1 MSYLLDKKQKIKK
14 FKRAGIVLAI
24 LVVLFYFRVGVLG
37 GLSSAAHFIFKPV
50 LVVGNSI
57 GNTFGGM
64 GAYFSSKKSLTLENE
79 NLKAQI
85 LASEADRAN
94 YAAVVDENNQMKEIL
109 GRKAE
114 KMDLILS
121 SILSKPNRSPYDTLV
136 IDIGVKDGAYVG
148 QKVFALGNIPIGKIA
163 EIYESTSKVVL
174 FSSPGEKTDVV
185 VVGQPARNAEG
196 ITSAGRNITMQLTG
210 RGGGNF
216 EMILPRD
223 FVIAE
228 GAEVVLPGITSQVV
242 GIVQTIL
249 SDPRDS
255 YQKALLSSPVNI
267 FQLKS
272 VEVEK

>member
-1 MSYLLDKKQKIKK
+1 MNYLLDKKIKRKKVSKI
-14 FKRAGIVLAI
+14 ALG
-24 LVVLFYFRVGVLG
+24 VVVFIILFYFRVGVLN
-37 GLSSAAHFIFKPV
+37 GLSSATHFVFHPV
-50 LVVGNSI
+50 LVLGKNI
-57 GNTFGGM
+57 GHG
-64 GAYFSSKKSLTLENE
+64 FSNLGVIFTSKKTLMAENE
-79 NLKAQI
+79 NLKSQI
-85 LASEADRAN
+85 LTSEADRAN
-94 YAAVVDENNQMKEIL
+94 YISVADENTKMKEIL
-109 GRKAE
+109 GRKTE
-114 KMDLILS
+114 NMDLILA
-121 SILSKPNRSPYDTLV
+121 SILSKPNKSPYDTLI

-174 FSSPGEKTDVV
+174 LSSPGEKTDVV
-185 VVGQPARNAEG
+185 VVGKD
-196 ITSAGRNITMQLTG
+196 ISMQLIG

-223 FVIAE
+223 FVIE
-228 GAEVVLPGITSQVV
+228 KGAEVVLPGLTSYVV
-242 GIVQTIL
+242 GVVQTIL

>member
-1 MSYLLDKKQKIKK
+1 MNYLLDKKIKRKK
-14 FKRAGIVLAI
+14 FSKIT
-24 LVVLFYFRVGVLG
+24 LVVVIFIILLYFRVGILN
-37 GLSSAAHFIFKPV
+37 GLSSATHFVFKPV
-50 LVVGNSI
+50 LVLGKNI
-57 GNTFGGM
+57 GNGFSNLGVI
-64 GAYFSSKKSLTLENE
+64 FSSKKVLLTENE
-79 NLKAQI
+79 NLKSQI

-94 YAAVVDENNQMKEIL
+94 YTSVVEENTQMKEIL
-109 GRKAE
+109 GRKTE
-114 KMDLILS
+114 KMDLILA
-121 SILSKPNRSPYDTLV
+121 SILSKPNRSPYDTLI

-148 QKVFALGNIPIGKIA
+148 QNVFALGNIPIGKIA

-185 VVGQPARNAEG
+185 VVGKDV
-196 ITSAGRNITMQLTG
+196 SMQLIG

-223 FVIAE
+223 FVIE
-228 GAEVVLPGITSQVV
+228 KGAEVVLPGLTSHVV
-242 GIVQTIL
+242 GVVQTIL

-255 YQKALLSSPVNI
+255 YQKALLTSPVNI

>member
-14 FKRAGIVLAI
+14 FKRVGIALAI
-24 LVVLFYFRVGVLG
+24 LLVLFYFRVGVLG
-37 GLSSAAHFIFKPV
+37 GLSTATHFIFKPV

-57 GNTFGGM
+57 VNTFGGF

-94 YAAVVDENNQMKEIL
+94 YTAVVDENNQMKEIL

-114 KMDLILS
+114 KIDLILS

-148 QKVFALGNIPIGKIA
+148 QKVFALGNIPIGKIS

-174 FSSPGEKTDVV
+174 FSSPGEKTDVF
-185 VVGQPARNAEG
+185 VVGQN
-196 ITSAGRNITMQLTG
+196 TTMQLTG

-223 FVIAE
+223 FVIAQ

-242 GIVQTIL
+242 GVVQTIL

>member
-1 MSYLLDKKQKIKK
+1 MNYLLDKKVKRKKISRIALIAVA
-14 FKRAGIVLAI
+14 FIFV
-24 LVVLFYFRVGVLG
+24 FYFWVGFFNGV
-37 GLSSAAHFIFKPV
+37 SFVTHFIFKPV

-79 NLKAQI
+79 NLKAEI

-94 YAAVVDENNQMKEIL
+94 YTAVVDENNKMKEIL

-114 KMDLILS
+114 KMDLVLS
-121 SILSKPNRSPYDTLV
+121 SILSKPNRSPYDTLI
-136 IDIGVKDGAYVG
+136 IDIGVKDGANIG
-148 QKVFALGNIPIGKIA
+148 QNVFALGNIPIGKIA

-185 VVGQPARNAEG
+185 VVGQN
-196 ITSAGRNITMQLTG
+196 TTMQLIG

-223 FVIAE
+223 FTIAQ
-228 GAEVVLPGITSQVV
+228 GAEVVLPGLTPKVV
-242 GIVQTIL
+242 GVVETTL

-255 YQKALLSSPVNI
+255 YQKALLRSPVNI
-267 FQLKS
+267 FQLKF
-272 VEVEK
+272 VEVER